1 MFSQHFRLHRSV
13 PVAAALILAFG
24 LISPPVSAAA
34 PETPAPEELLLNT
47 TARHAAMEPTPGA
60 VAAVRFRVEVPE
72 AGLLALDLTIP
83 ESVQPEPALRLLTG
97 GALRRLAQTPTSLL
111 VEAREARTLLV
122 EVVAL
127 EPYQSL
133 PAFKL
138 RSAFKAGSAAV
149 GGLIIANEVDP
160 WDDDLGGKK
169 PPGVVVIGDGL
180 CAPEEQDDHG
190 DVPLCATPIGTS
202 QSVSGVLHN
211 GEGDD
216 EDVFEVRLPGTAVLT
231 VEAVADTSVQL
242 VLRNSDG
249 LAVAE
254 LRSEGAG
261 TPLRLARALA
271 AGRYLLEVE
280 SLNGDD
286 AVYALNLH
294 RSSRP

>member
-24 LISPPVSAAA
+24 LASPPLPAAA
-34 PETPAPEELLLNT
+34 AGTPAPVQLLLNT
-47 TARHAAMEPTPGA
+47 TARHAALEPAPGA
-60 VAAVRFRVEVPE
+60 VAAVRFQVEVPK
-72 AGLLALDLTIP
+72 AGLLALNLTLP
-83 ESVQPEPALRLLTG
+83 GSVQPEPALRLLSG

-111 VEAREARTLLV
+111 IEAREAETLLV
-122 EVVAL
+122 EVAAL
-127 EPYQSL
+127 EPYQNL

-138 RSAFKAGSAAV
+138 RSAFKTGGAAL
-149 GGLIIANEVDP
+149 GGIIITEDVDP

-169 PPGVVVIGDGL
+169 PPGSVVVGDGL

-190 DVPLCATPIGTS
+190 DVPPCATPISTS
-202 QSVSGVLHN
+202 QKVSGVLYN
-211 GEGDD
+211 GQGDD
-216 EDVFEVRLPGTAVLT
+216 EDVFEVLLPGTGVLT
-231 VEAVADTSVQL
+231 AEAVADTAVQL

-249 LAVAE
+249 LVVADMQ
-254 LRSEGAG
+254 SEGAG
-261 TPLRLARALA
+261 MPLRLARA

-286 AVYALNLH
+286 AVYALTLH